1 MRRDDRGSAAVELA
15 VLAPAFVA
23 LVLLV
28 VVAGRVSTVRGE
40 VARVAGDAAR
50 AASLRQTAHAATVD
64 AATAVDDAR
73 VGGTSSCASVAT
85 AVDTDRFGPGGS
97 VSVTVSCEVD
107 LADVALLAVPGRV
120 RVTATA
126 VEVIDLYRGDR

>member
-28 VVAGRVSTVRGE
+28 VIAGRVSTVRGD

-50 AASLRQTAHAATVD
+50 AASLRQTPAAATLD

-73 VGGTSSCASVAT
+73 VGGASGCASVAT
-85 AVDTDRFGPGGS
+85 AVDTARFEPGGS
-97 VSVTVSCEVD
+97 VAVTVTCEVD

-120 RVTATA
+120 RVSSTA
-126 VEVIDLYRGDR
+126 VEVIDLYRGER